1 MPCGQ
6 AGVVTRMARQR
17 VLISNFNAGE
27 FSPRL
32 DVRSDIQRFFAA
44 CALNENFH
52 ILTQGGVAKRMGTLV
67 DGLTAG
73 QNKALLLG
81 FAKSASDALMLEFTA
96 LKMRVWL
103 PDYTLVTSS
112 PGVPYELATPWTEAD
127 LPFLAFSQSADV
139 IFVTRRDCAAPL
151 KVIRRAANNSWSL
164 VDYDIQNGPFLPLSN
179 PGVTLAA
186 SAVTGA
192 ITLTASAAVFNA
204 ARVGAI
210 YRLRENVGNPP
221 VNRWEAAKAVTAGD
235 LRQNG
240 GRVYTAGSTGT
251 TGTTAPIHWEG
262 AVSDGVI
269 IWTFVHDG
277 AGVAKITGFTTSALV
292 DATVLSQLPST
303 GATTFWEEGAFSAAN
318 GFAACATIHQERL
331 FLAQTIREPDSF
343 YASATAA
350 YDPDSADFKPGL
362 GTGLVVDSDAV
373 KRGLTGGRVRPIL
386 HLVSAGA
393 LFAFT
398 PKSIEVITGPSD
410 REPITPAGAAAQSR
424 PGLGASP
431 WVTPV
436 RAAKEILYI
445 SFSGRRLMGLAWG
458 ENINSVESRDLS
470 VFAEHLG
477 RLGRFT
483 ALAICEDPEPTIWVL
498 DEKGRLY
505 AVAYNPEQDVV
516 GWWRAPIMGNNGKRA
531 KVESIAVMERPDGR
545 DELWLAVNR
554 DGVRTI
560 EHMPGFLP
568 PEAPRDLHCGLDG
581 AYFWNQWNGDPAR
594 TVTLSGPLARD
605 EQGTLAASTATFS
618 AGDVGKEFWLRLD
631 EEADDSVITFGPAK
645 VQITAFTSTTSVT
658 VKALTTIPQKLANVA
673 LIGWAFPLTTLTGL
687 TAWAGRTARLFADG
701 EDLGDQAIGG
711 GASLV
716 PPRATARGFV
726 GAVFQARLQMLPLD
740 VGSEIGTSFGGKVRA
755 DRFTVLVQN
764 GVKLLVGPR
773 KGEKEPI
780 LLRDASELMSQPA
793 SPRDRVR
800 TVPFPGGFEDILD
813 VEIIADG
820 PWPCELAGVSLRV
833 TSND

>member
-1 MPCGQ
+1 MQCGQ
-6 AGVVTRMARQR
+6 AGRVIRMARQR
-17 VLISNFNAGE
+17 ILISNFNAGE

-67 DGLTAG
+67 DSLTAG
-73 QNKALLLG
+73 QNRALLYG
-81 FAKSASDALMLEFTA
+81 FAKSANDALMLEFTA
-96 LKMRVWL
+96 LKMRVYL

-112 PGVPYELATPWTEAD
+112 PGVPYELATPWTTAD
-127 LPFLAFSQSADV
+127 LPYLAFSQSADV
-139 IFVTRRDCAAPL
+139 IFVTRRDCDAPV
-151 KVIRRAANNSWSL
+151 KVIRRAANNNWS
-164 VDYDIQNGPFLPLSN
+164 VADYDLQNGPFLPLSN
-179 PGVTLAA
+179 PGVTL
-186 SAVTGA
+186 
-192 ITLTASAAVFNA
+192 TASATTGVIALNASAGVFSA

-221 VNRWEAAKAVTAGD
+221 VNRWEAGKTVVGGD

-240 GRVYTAGSTGT
+240 GRVYQAASSGT

-262 AVSDGVI
+262 SVSDGAI
-269 IWTFVHDG
+269 IWAFVHDG
-277 AGVAKITGFTTSALV
+277 AGVAKITGFVSTTQVNADV
-292 DATVLSQLPST
+292 VSQLPT
-303 GATTFWEEGAFSAAN
+303 VGATTFWEEGAFSAAN
-318 GFAACATIHQERL
+318 GWPACATIHQERL
-331 FLAQTIREPDSF
+331 FLAQTRLEPDTF
-343 YASATAA
+343 YASGTAA

-373 KRGLTGGRVRPIL
+373 KRSLTGGRVRPIL

-398 PKSIEVITGPSD
+398 PKTIEVITGPSD

-424 PGLGASP
+424 PGLGANP

-436 RAAKEILYI
+436 RAAKEILYV

-505 AVAYNPEQDVV
+505 GVAYNPEQDVV
-516 GWWRAPIMGNNGKRA
+516 GWWRARIMGQNGKPA

-554 DGVRTI
+554 DGVRTV
-560 EHMPGFLP
+560 EHMPGFLA

-581 AYFWNQWNGDPAR
+581 AYFWNQWNADPAR
-594 TVTLSGPLARD
+594 TVTLSGPLVRD
-605 EQGTLAASTATFS
+605 ATGTLAASTATFA

-631 EEADDSVITFGPAK
+631 EEVDDSVTTLGPAK
-645 VQITAFTSTTSVT
+645 VQIIGYSTTTSVT
-658 VKALTTIPQKLANVA
+658 VRAITDVPIKLAAVP
-673 LIGWAFPLTTLTGL
+673 LVGWAFPLTTLTGL
-687 TAWAGRTARLFADG
+687 TAWAGRQARLFADG
-701 EDLGDQAIGG
+701 EDLGNQAIGG
-711 GASLV
+711 GGALT
-716 PPRATARGFV
+716 PARPTARGFV
-726 GAVFQARLQMLPLD
+726 GANFRGRMQMLPLD
-740 VGSEIGTSFGGKVRA
+740 VGSEIGTSFGGKLRA
-755 DRFTVLVQN
+755 DRFTILVQN
-764 GVKLLVGPR
+764 GVKITAGPR
-773 KGEKEPI
+773 NGDKEPI
-780 LLRDASELMSQPA
+780 LLRDASELMSQPPR
-793 SPRDRVR
+793 PRDRVK
-800 TVPFPGGFEDILD
+800 TVPYPGGFEDVLD
-813 VEIIADG
+813 VEIVADG
-820 PWPCELAGVSLRV
+820 PWPCEIAGVSLRV